1 MYKKI
6 VVGLISAALAGFVYA
21 APDEDAEFKTPEEL
35 GWEAGVVAPSP
46 LDPEYIDPEFKTL
59 EEAEKAKAIGEAEL
73 KRIEKLRAGHNYLCQ
88 KKIFVND
95 CIDRAEGVLFKRSR
109 IANKLIRQ
117 ADHQIRIFKTEERR
131 AKAAQD
137 SPMPSKR
144 ATVKNND
151 DKIAKQNAKK
161 AQEGANQAAYDAKL
175 QAQEARRAQLEK
187 EAADRKAKREARQ
200 AAYEAERAKRE
211 QAQKIQEQ
219 QNQKGG
225 LFF

>member
-137 SPMPSKR
+137 SPMPAKR

-161 AQEGANQAAYDAKL
+161 AQEGANQAAY
-175 QAQEARRAQLEK
+175 
-187 EAADRKAKREARQ
+187 
-200 AAYEAERAKRE
+200 EAERAKRE